1 MSFKRVQELLENA
14 QNLEDFASKPPF
26 FGKDN
31 WTIDPAKIVIKPL
44 ENSLPTT
51 PEEEPVKTTTKT
63 ATKRVRFAS
72 YVEVYLRCPAD
83 KNGIQYPS
91 KSFAKLKQNNT
102 IMLKEKRIEELEDS
116 LKQARK
122 ELIRAHDYRFLIIMA
137 TLVFIGL
144 VMSYN
149 YINNGL

>member
-1 MSFKRVQELLENA
+1 MEFERVQKPVESA
-14 QNLEDFASKPPF
+14 QILEDYTSKPPF
-26 FGKDN
+26 FGKDK
-31 WTIDPAKIVIKPL
+31 WTIDPEKIVIRHQ
-44 ENSLPTT
+44 ENSLPTA
-51 PEEEPVKTTTKT
+51 PEEEPVKTTP
-63 ATKRVRFAS
+63 KRVRFAS

-91 KSFAKLKQNNT
+91 KSFAKLKQDNT
-102 IMLKEKRIEELEDS
+102 IMLKDKRIKELEDS

-122 ELIRAHDYRFLIIMA
+122 ELIRAHDYRFIIIMA
-137 TLVFIGL
+137 VVFFIGL